1 MRMAIPPMEPILKE
15 LLFALNAH
23 SVRYLIVGGYA
34 VFMHGQP
41 RMTKDLDVFVES
53 SPSNAIALFQA
64 LAEFGAPL
72 SEFSV
77 EDFFDSRTGARFGNP
92 PICFDI
98 LQKIDG
104 VDFAT
109 AYANSVPFLIDG
121 DLPARYISA
130 DDFITNKL
138 ASGRLQDLADVEAV
152 RNRQRAV
159 QKRNP

>member
-1 MRMAIPPMEPILKE
+1 MDENLRQ

-23 SVRYLIVGGYA
+23 DVRYLIIGGYA
-34 VFMHGQP
+34 VFLHAQP

-53 SPSNAIALFQA
+53 SPANATALFKA

-72 SEFSV
+72 GGFTIQ
-77 EDFFDSRTGARFGNP
+77 DFADGKTGARFGNP

-98 LQKIDG
+98 LQKIAG
-104 VDFAT
+104 IDFAT

-121 DLPARYISA
+121 DLPARYISS

-152 RNRQRAV
+152 RDRRRAV
-159 QKRNP
+159 KERKS